1 MSKEI
6 IQFDDAMFETKL
18 DAMVRDK
25 VGQIV
30 NAMLDAEVDEV
41 ANAARYK
48 RTGERKAYRAGHY
61 ERSLTAKAGKLEL
74 KVPKLKGALF
84 E

>member
-30 NAMLDAEVDEV
+30 NAMLDAEADEV

-74 KVPKLKGALF
+74 KVPKLKGTLF

>member
-30 NAMLDAEVDEV
+30 NAMLDAEADKV